1 MNTNNIQ
8 ISILVTVT
16 EPTKTSSRN
25 MVNSVIA
32 TGSMTCKVETSM
44 DIEPTVSITDV
55 QCNNERCDMEID
67 MPTIYFPP
75 IHPVNMEID

>member
-1 MNTNNIQ
+1 
-8 ISILVTVT
+8 
-16 EPTKTSSRN
+16 
-25 MVNSVIA
+25 
-32 TGSMTCKVETSM
+32 M

-67 MPTIYFPP
+67 MPTIYLPP